1 MSAISL
7 SSIIAP
13 CFSASIMPLEFKPL
27 SEKNGSIPEFL
38 SLRLILMFKLMKYCF
53 IGFP

>member
-27 SEKNGSIPEFL
+27 SEKMAQFQNFFL
-38 SLRLILMFKLMKYCF
+38 LD
-53 IGFP
+53 